1 MSVNYIVSI
10 TRQGQISIPAALRR
24 EYGLDN
30 FRKAI
35 VSSTK
40 EGKFIIEPFPDL
52 LSLKG
57 VVKTKKKISPK
68 QIREEFEKY
77 LSSRTK

>member
-1 MSVNYIVSI
+1 MCMNYIVTI
-10 TRQGQISIPAALRR
+10 TKQGQISIPAPLRKK
-24 EYGLDN
+24 YGLDK

-40 EGKFIIEPFPDL
+40 EGNLTIEPFQDL

-57 VVKTKKKISPK
+57 VIKTKKKVSSK

-77 LSSRTK
+77 LASQSR

>member
-1 MSVNYIVSI
+1 MYMNYIVSI
-10 TRQGQISIPAALRR
+10 TSQGQISIPMPLRR
-24 EYGLDN
+24 KYGLDK

-35 VSSTK
+35 ISSTQ
-40 EGKFIIEPFPDL
+40 EGNLIIEPFSDL

-57 VVKTKKKISPK
+57 IIKTKKKVSSR

-77 LSSRTK
+77 LASQSK

>member
-1 MSVNYIVSI
+1 MNYIVSI
-10 TRQGQISIPAALRR
+10 TRQGQISIPMPLRR
-24 EYGLDN
+24 RYGLDK

-35 VSSTK
+35 ISSTK
-40 EGKFIIEPFPDL
+40 EGNLIIEPFPDL

-57 VVKTKKKISPK
+57 VVKTKKKVSSK

-77 LSSRTK
+77 LASQVK